1 MSGSSSTATRRVR
14 LQFKEDNLD
23 GELGRRR
30 CSNMGFDDVS
40 DAKTMEE
47 FGDLDCMS
55 ELSTQASDSC
65 RPSFSFSE
73 RPSSSRSTGRCTE
86 NYGDILTYKRIPHK
100 RTNNGSQR
108 GTERRTLERMSFTHK
123 EDGPVVASVASLLKY
138 KQSNRSANCSSDDE
152 VDGMLTEFPPSLPL
166 TRERVQQLT
175 VASPLR
181 LRPTRKVIE
190 LNMVAPETEQPEAS
204 ECDGE
209 STNAD
214 SLEEIDYSTTDS
226 LPAVPTAPTTI
237 RPVLRRPMGRR

>member
-1 MSGSSSTATRRVR
+1 
-14 LQFKEDNLD
+14 
-23 GELGRRR
+23 
-30 CSNMGFDDVS
+30 MGFDDVS

-65 RPSFSFSE
+65 RPSFSCSE
-73 RPSSSRSTGRCTE
+73 RLSSSRSTGGCTE
-86 NYGDILTYKRIPHK
+86 NNFDILTYKRIPH
-100 RTNNGSQR
+100 RHTNNGSQR
-108 GTERRTLERMSFTHK
+108 GTERTTLERSSFTHK

-181 LRPTRKVIE
+181 LRPTRKVID

-204 ECDGE
+204 EYDSRT

-214 SLEEIDYSTTDS
+214 SLEEIECSTMESLLTAVPLEIECSTIDSLLTAVPSPPTTD
-226 LPAVPTAPTTI
+226 